1 MSPRHLPNTMEHATM
16 TRSMLQRLNRHQDHF
31 EELNAI
37 QQRIHYLVS
46 FIVWNVLRTAESGKT
61 RYVYDSNA
69 MTEEKLSPIAYVR
82 TEHYRCYKVVNV
94 LSDVISQLEKQFPDC
109 DILSNPLQTYIIV
122 DWS

>member
-1 MSPRHLPNTMEHATM
+1 M
-16 TRSMLQRLNRHQDHF
+16 TRSMLRRLNRHQEHF

-37 QQRIHYLVS
+37 QRKIHYLVS

-94 LSDVISQLEKQFPDC
+94 LSDVVSQLEKQFPDC
-109 DILSNPLQTYIIV
+109 DILSNPLQTYIIL